1 MKTTTNNIFETNA
14 TVLVNPVNICGVMG
28 KGLAAQF
35 ADRFPEMFTA
45 YKAECAKNGINV
57 NISDDDLNTV
67 TDAFYEKGWLHVWQ
81 KDNVIIANLATKIHF
96 KRDSYYPLISNS
108 LRLLTAWV
116 QKNTPASVAI
126 PRLGTGNGHLDWDKV
141 SSVILK
147 EIQTWPTKTKV
158 WIDGIWQKQK
168 EEKTMKKQ
176 QITIWVQSPYNG
188 DPFKGNHPN
197 CVEMSTSHAAKENMQ
212 GFRII
217 NPGDFKTL
225 ESVIAE
231 NDITFVHCDPDDVNG
246 VKAVCDKLGVPTKV
260 KVDRNLLQPKQQTQY
275 KLYGKELIPRR
286 YIVNAAGKENPYN
299 IGVSLNMATLS
310 YLVKRIIPISNQTMV
325 DDNGEIDISKVA
337 MLIQGT
343 GVTTVNGVEKG
354 IFALALPFH
363 ESQVTSKWPSD
374 TAIKNALTQSVRDI
388 LLARGVVST
397 ADKVDT
403 LIDCS
408 RNHKVTQA
416 HIEGNAKSLYFEF
429 NCAYF
434 ENTKSAI
441 KQRWEKY
448 LSKHAEYED
457 LRTKTVPASVVP
469 SSVSAPVVLSPVP
482 EVKKIKRCFPKK
494 IWKLFI
500 ADLLGKSKTVAEVV
514 ESVFEVKQGEAS
526 ALTDIDGH
534 TRRVRRPSKWQGLS
548 VADAVK
554 NGMLFDDFIAAA
566 KAVFDG
572 KNPDNSDDPTPV
584 TPVTPKDTTEE
595 PEVET
600 TVTPQDPAVEE
611 TAEVNLET
619 PGENTPSVD
628 ITDTP
633 EKEEEE
639 ADPFAALLDPNATIK
654 TLTGQAACDAVAGK
668 DTNVD
673 NKSEDKELPPAD
685 TTEDDTIPDSNDASE
700 KDSEDMSEEPNDDP
714 VITEK
719 VDISEE
725 PAKDP
730 VVIID
735 TFKDLEPEVT
745 AYWDG
750 IVTDKFV
757 NNYYPVSKA
766 NIDYFASDEEKKAI
780 IDERIADNKENL
792 RDFAGLFFGT
802 SNVQEFTKG
811 IKRLCDDIKCSAFF
825 LDITAD
831 EDDRVIC
838 TFPQS
843 FTGKAV
849 RVYVEKHDDKLVA
862 VPFQG

>member
-1 MKTTTNNIFETNA
+1 MKTTTNIFETNA
-14 TVLVNPVNICGVMG
+14 NVLVNPVNICGVMG

-45 YKAECAKNGINV
+45 YKAECTKSGINV
-57 NISDDDLNTV
+57 NISDDDLNAV
-67 TDAFYEKGWLHVWQ
+67 TDTFCKNGWLHVWQ
-81 KDNVIIANLATKIHF
+81 KGNTIIANLATKIHF

-108 LRLLTAWV
+108 LKLLTAWV

-141 SSVILK
+141 SSIILK

-158 WIDGIWQKQK
+158 WIDGVWQKQK
-168 EEKTMKKQ
+168 EETTMKK
-176 QITIWVQSPYNG
+176 QITIWVQSPFNG
-188 DPFKGNHPN
+188 DPLKGNHPN

-212 GFRII
+212 GFKVI
-217 NPGDFKTL
+217 NPGDFETL
-225 ESVIAE
+225 KSTIAE
-231 NDITFVHCDPDDVNG
+231 NDITFVHCDPNDVNG
-246 VKAVCDKLGVPTKV
+246 VKAICDELGVPTIV
-260 KVDRNLLQPKQQTQY
+260 VDKDMSQSKHQTQPQY
-275 KLYGKELIPRR
+275 KLYRRRLIPRK
-286 YIVNAAGKENPYN
+286 YIVNAEGKENPYN
-299 IGVSLNMATLS
+299 IGVFLNNATLS
-310 YLVKRIIPISNQTMV
+310 YLVKKVIPIGDKTMV
-325 DDNGEIDISKVA
+325 IDDNGEIDISRVA

-343 GVTTVNGVEKG
+343 GVTTINGVEKG
-354 IFALALPFH
+354 IFSLALPFH
-363 ESQVTSKWPSD
+363 ESQVELCVGTKWPSD
-374 TAIKNALTQSVRDI
+374 MALQRVLKNSVRNV
-388 LLARGVVST
+388 LLARGVITDNDEVG
-397 ADKVDT
+397 V
-403 LIDCS
+403 LIDAD
-408 RNHKVTQA
+408 RNSKYKINNA

-429 NCAYF
+429 NCAYS
-434 ENTKSAI
+434 ENDPDQISK
-441 KQRWEKY
+441 RWELY
-448 LSKHAEYED
+448 LNKHGEYED
-457 LRTKTVPASVVP
+457 LRTKTVPAPVVS
-469 SSVSAPVVLSPVP
+469 SSVPVPVVLSPVP

-500 ADLLGKSKTVAEVV
+500 ADLVGKGKTVAEVV
-514 ESVFEVKQGEAS
+514 ESVFEVKQGEAT

-534 TRRVRRPSKWQGLS
+534 ARRVRRPSKWQGLS
-548 VADAVK
+548 VTDAVK
-554 NGMLFDDFIAAA
+554 KGILFDDFIAAA
-566 KAVFDG
+566 KAVFDS
-572 KNPDNSDDPTPV
+572 KNPDNSDPTPV
-584 TPVTPKDTTEE
+584 TPVTPEETTDE

-611 TAEVNLET
+611 TAEVNIET
-619 PGENTPSVD
+619 PVEN
-628 ITDTP
+628 TDTP
-633 EKEEEE
+633 EEEEE
-639 ADPFAALLDPNATIK
+639 DPFAALLDPNATIK

-668 DTNVD
+668 DTSVN
-673 NKSEDKELPPAD
+673 NKSKDEELQPAD
-685 TTEDDTIPDSNDASE
+685 TTEGDIIPDINDAPE
-700 KDSEDMSEEPNDDP
+700 EDSEDMSEEPDDDP

-719 VDISEE
+719 VDAPEE

-735 TFKDLEPEVT
+735 TFKDLAPEVT

-780 IDERIADNKENL
+780 IDERTADNKENL

-831 EDDRVIC
+831 EDDRIIC

-862 VPFQG
+862 IPFQG